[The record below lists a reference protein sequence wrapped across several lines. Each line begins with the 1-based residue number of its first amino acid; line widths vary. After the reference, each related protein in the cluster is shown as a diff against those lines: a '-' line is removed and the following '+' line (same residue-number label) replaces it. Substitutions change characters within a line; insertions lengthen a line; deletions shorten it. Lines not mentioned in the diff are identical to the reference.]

1 MFKKELEKIIK
12 EEQKRNTPNFVIR
25 NILKEYLQYPV
36 LSFIYNSQ
44 EYKNMIFAGGSCL
57 RICFGLPRMSEE
69 LDFDLKKDDWKK
81 FDIQKLANAIQK
93 YLEKD
98 FLLNVKVKIQGN
110 ERIYLKFPI
119 LKELGLANASESD
132 LLYVKIE
139 LSETNFIKPEIEI
152 QPIFKYGYNFIVR
165 RYSLS
170 FLMTGKLQAILLRK
184 WFFGKDNEIDIK
196 GRDFYDLYWY
206 LEKGIQPNY
215 LNLKRSTGINNKKK
229 LFKELK
235 KRIEKNITPQKLS
248 YDLKNFFQNQKFV
261 NDFCKNYKK
270 IILGKLED

>member
-1 MFKKELEKIIK
+1 MLKKELKKIVK

-44 EYKNMIFAGGSCL
+44 EYRNMIFAGGSCL
-57 RICFGLPRMSEE
+57 RICFGLPRMSED
-69 LDFDLKKDDWKK
+69 LDFDLEKSDWKK
-81 FDIQKLANAIQK
+81 FDIQKLANDVQK
-93 YLEKD
+93 YLERN
-98 FLLNVKVKIQGN
+98 FLLDVRTKTQGN
-110 ERIYLKFPI
+110 ERIYLKCPI

-139 LSETNFIKPEIEI
+139 PSETKFIKPEIKI
-152 QPIFKYGYNFIVR
+152 QPISKYGYNFIVR

-170 FLMTGKLQAILLRK
+170 FLMTGKLQAIFLRK
-184 WFFGKDNEIDIK
+184 WFSGKGNEIDIK

-215 LNLKRSTGINNKKK
+215 FNLKKTIGIGDKEK
-229 LFKELK
+229 LFEELK
-235 KRIEKNITPQKLS
+235 KRIEKNVTPQKLS
-248 YDLKNFFQNQKFV
+248 YDLKNFFQNQEFV
-261 NDFCKNYKK
+261 NDFCKNCKK
-270 IILGKLED
+270 IILGKLEN